1 MAESNDDAIKRL
13 KQAKEI
19 KEEGTKLL
27 LESKYIVSINSHR
40 KVLELLEDQK
50 MDNES
55 ETERKDLV
63 KKSQLNIALA
73 WLKLEVRKISIF
85 IDRNQSNWPLNF
97 G

>member
-1 MAESNDDAIKRL
+1 MAETNDDPNTRL
-13 KQAKEI
+13 EKAKEM

-85 IDRNQSNWPLNF
+85 IDRSQFNR
-97 G
+97 